1 MHSALWDQVLQ
12 FHFSY
17 SSRILLKQ
25 INVCLSSI
33 YNDKNKPN
41 FEKLEKI
48 IELLSW
54 SKYFLPNSEKNRIY
68 SCLF

>member
-17 SSRILLKQ
+17 SSRIFLKQ

-33 YNDKNKPN
+33 YNDTNKPN

-48 IELLSW
+48 GYI
-54 SKYFLPNSEKNRIY
+54 PVY
-68 SCLF
+68 SNQHHIFPKDAAK